1 MTFDAPQPLLYQ
13 LRKNLKHGILSPFL
27 YFHFRNKKKIN
38 KTHSLYTH
46 SHLCIPFWHPLC
58 FAVVYEAGY
67 KLGHW
72 NDAD

>member
-13 LRKNLKHGILSPFL
+13 LRKNVKHGILSPFL

-46 SHLCIPFWHPLC
+46 SHLYVLIHTCVSHSDTHSVLQWC
-58 FAVVYEAGY
+58 MRQDT
-67 KLGHW
+67 
-72 NDAD
+72 N

>member
-1 MTFDAPQPLLYQ
+1 MMFDAPQPILYQ

-46 SHLCIPFWHPLC
+46 SHLCIPF
-58 FAVVYEAGY
+58 
-67 KLGHW
+67 
-72 NDAD
+72 